1 MYVAPV
7 DLIFSMQ
14 ENDWQR
20 KITLSFWQQQWILNI
35 HLLLKNLVEVRNNL
49 VEQPQALDPLV
60 VGLEFDV
67 ELGEIGNR
75 GEDDAATVTLL
86 VVQLLVS
93 MEYNTWLRDQS
104 HPLAVWMSFNV
115 CSLCWDETKS
125 YPKTTVTFCLILKA
139 VGGWT
144 YIIILVAGHEVLGH
158 VDGQD
163 VGEELLVVRLQ
174 VLHLLL
180 LLWQQEGED
189 DGDGEDEDEDDDGDD
204 NDDD

>member
-1 MYVAPV
+1 
-7 DLIFSMQ
+7 
-14 ENDWQR
+14 
-20 KITLSFWQQQWILNI
+20 
-35 HLLLKNLVEVRNNL
+35 
-49 VEQPQALDPLV
+49 
-60 VGLEFDV
+60 
-67 ELGEIGNR
+67 
-75 GEDDAATVTLL
+75 
-86 VVQLLVS
+86 
-93 MEYNTWLRDQS
+93 
-104 HPLAVWMSFNV
+104 MSFNV

-189 DGDGEDEDEDDDGDD
+189 DGDGEDDDDDGGGD
-204 NDDD
+204 NDDDD

>member
-14 ENDWQR
+14 ENDWKR
-20 KITLSFWQQQWILNI
+20 ENHVFILATTVNI